1 MATQDLRV
9 TILRITMN
17 NKKSPR
23 GGARK
28 GAGRKKLYSEP
39 LVSLNIKLP
48 ASVRSEV
55 MKQGGSTW
63 ARQILIQ
70 ALTKE

>member
-1 MATQDLRV
+1 MKT
-9 TILRITMN
+9 
-17 NKKSPR
+17 KKEKSTR
-23 GGARK
+23 GGARQ
-28 GAGRKKLYSEP
+28 GSGRKKLYSEP
-39 LVSLNIKLP
+39 LVAFNIKLP

>member
-1 MATQDLRV
+1 M
-9 TILRITMN
+9 
-17 NKKSPR
+17 KKEKSTR

-28 GAGRKKLYSEP
+28 GSGRKKLYSEP
-39 LVSLNIKLP
+39 LVTLAIRLP
-48 ASVRSEV
+48 ASVFEKV
-55 MKQGGSTW
+55 KKQGGSPW

>member
-1 MATQDLRV
+1 M
-9 TILRITMN
+9 
-17 NKKSPR
+17 KKEKSTR

-28 GAGRKKLYSEP
+28 GSGRKKLYSEP
-39 LVSLNIKLP
+39 LVAFNIKLP

-55 MKQGGSTW
+55 MKRGGSMW
-63 ARQILIQ
+63 ARKILIQ